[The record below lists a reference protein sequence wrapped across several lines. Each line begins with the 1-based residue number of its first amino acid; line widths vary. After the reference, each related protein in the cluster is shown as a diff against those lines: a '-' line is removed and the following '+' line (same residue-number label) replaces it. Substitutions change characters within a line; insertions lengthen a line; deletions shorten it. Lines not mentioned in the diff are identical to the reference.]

1 MKVTVLGTG
10 TSQGVPVIA
19 CGCRVCSST
28 DPRDSRLR
36 CAILL
41 EVGETRL
48 LVDAGPDFRQQ
59 MLKHKVK
66 NLDAVLLTHEHADH
80 IFGLDDIR
88 SFNWVR
94 KAPMDIYCE
103 DRVGEN
109 LKSIFNYAFAEN
121 RYPGTPQMNL
131 RPIVGTPFHISG
143 IEVIPIRLYHHKLP
157 VYGFRFGSFAYLT
170 DFNRI
175 DKEELGKLKGVETL
189 IVCALRKHAHISHLN
204 LEEALGLVE
213 QIAPRTTYLTHMSHE
228 MGLHGELSLEL
239 PAGVSPAFDGLVLEV
254 DSEK

>member
-1 MKVTVLGTG
+1 MKITVLGTG

-19 CGCRVCSST
+19 CNCEVCRSVDS
-28 DPRDSRLR
+28 RDKRLR
-36 CAILL
+36 CAILV
-41 EVGETRL
+41 EDGDTSL

-59 MLKHKVK
+59 MLLYRVK

-103 DRVGEN
+103 KRVAEN
-109 LKSIFNYAFAEN
+109 LKTIFNYAFAEN
-121 RYPGTPQMNL
+121 RYPGTPQMEL
-131 RPIVGTPFHISG
+131 LPIDGEPFRVKG

-157 VYGFRFGSFAYLT
+157 VYGFRFGKFAYLT

-175 DKEELGKLKGVETL
+175 EEEELAKLIGVEAL
-189 IVCALRKHAHISHLN
+189 IICALRKSIHISHLN
-204 LEEALGLVE
+204 LSEALRLAGE
-213 QIAPRTTYLTHMSHE
+213 IGPKKTYLTHMSHE
-228 MGLHGELSLEL
+228 MGFHAELVKEL
-239 PAGVSPAFDGLVLEV
+239 PDGVEPAYDGLVIEM
-254 DSEK
+254 